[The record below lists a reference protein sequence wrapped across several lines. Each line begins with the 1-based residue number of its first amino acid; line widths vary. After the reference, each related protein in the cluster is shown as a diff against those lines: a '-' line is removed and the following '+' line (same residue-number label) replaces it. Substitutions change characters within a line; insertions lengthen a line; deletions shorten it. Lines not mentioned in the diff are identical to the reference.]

1 MKNARKHI
9 LLVEDEFDV
18 GTVTKTRLELEG
30 FKVSI
35 VNDGMSALD
44 FVAKEQPDLMLLDL
58 HMPKMDGYQVYK
70 RLKSNQTTKNIPVIL
85 FTGSDEY
92 LLALE
97 KKSLEMSV
105 DGLISKPYD
114 TKILLKKILNLTKSN
129 KTRKA

>member
-1 MKNARKHI
+1 MKNAKTHI

-18 GTVTKTRLELEG
+18 ATVTKTRLELEG

-35 VNDGMSALD
+35 VNDGLEALD

-58 HMPKMDGYQVYK
+58 HMPKLDGYQVCK
-70 RLKSNQTTKNIPVIL
+70 RLKSDETTKNIPMIL
-85 FTGSDEY
+85 FTGSEEY

-97 KKSLEMSV
+97 KKCLELSV

-114 TKILLKKILNLTKSN
+114 TKILLKKILTLTKSN
-129 KTRKA
+129 KTRRS